1 MKSKRLIQLIE
12 DIDDKYI
19 EEAETVNKPKSSKKY
34 LKYASLSACLCL
46 VVLAGVILL
55 KGSKNGK
62 ITSDH
67 NNTAQITTL
76 TPFTA
81 TLPAPDEDWFAED
94 ELHHVE
100 VILQGNRM
108 YTQLSEKECLA
119 FTADGTLSKTDY
131 GENLGKVK
139 EIGAWEKADGTPCA
153 QEPSLAGCE
162 VYYYKPVNC
171 EGLIIVQGNG
181 ACCLFGFNNF
191 AEEGHSIA
199 DALEVKGALNAEDI
213 ESISFEIQVP
223 NGTLIQTQKEGTV
236 IAPEKISTVMDIITK
251 LTPYVRESNLSGD
264 PDWLCEAREE
274 YKKLDKE
281 QQTVIYVKLMLKN
294 GLWVDFEYQPNL
306 GSGFIYGNRFLSE
319 EDNAALSTIFN

>member
-1 MKSKRLIQLIE
+1 MKSKRLLTIIE

-19 EEAETVNKPKSSKKY
+19 EEADTVTKRRTANRV
-34 LKYASLSACLCL
+34 LKYASLAACLCL
-46 VVLAGVILL
+46 VSVVGALLL
-55 KGSKNGK
+55 KNVSTEKAPSA
-62 ITSDH
+62 SDAGTE
-67 NNTAQITTL
+67 NIALCPFEATA
-76 TPFTA
+76 PD
-81 TLPAPDEDWFAED
+81 PDEDWFAED

-100 VILQGNRM
+100 VILQGNRI
-108 YTQLSEKECLA
+108 YTQLSESECA
-119 FTADGTLSKTDY
+119 KFTADGTLNSADY
-131 GENLGKVK
+131 GEKLGTVK
-139 EIGAWEKADGTPCA
+139 EIGAWDKADSTPCA
-153 QEPSLAGCE
+153 QEPRLAGCE

-191 AEEGHSIA
+191 AEEGNSIA
-199 DALEVKGALNAEDI
+199 DVLKVKGALNAEDI

-236 IAPEKISTVMDIITK
+236 IAPEKISTVMDVITK

-281 QQTVIYVKLMLKN
+281 QQTVIFVKLMLKN